1 MANVNISISIDK
13 DLLKY
18 VDDVAEING
27 RTRSGMIAWFLKQ
40 EQERDK
46 ELDKE
51 VNNGR

>member
-13 DLLKY
+13 ELLKY

-27 RTRSGMIAWFLKQ
+27 RTRSGMIAWFLRK

-46 ELDKE
+46 ALEEE